1 MKLFSKEQR
10 WYEGGLAFECVK
22 CGHCCEGPEEGYVWV
37 TRDDIAAIAKHLG
50 ITPGEMSGRY
60 TRRSGRRHS
69 LVEKA
74 NRDCVFLTGDG
85 EGRKVCRIYHLRPVQ
100 CRTWPF
106 WPSNIR
112 SPEAW
117 LMAAQ
122 RCPGINCG
130 ELLKADHV
138 QAKADETIE

>member
-1 MKLFSKEQR
+1 MRLNSKKQR
-10 WYEGGLAFECVK
+10 WYESGLAFECVK

-37 TRDDIAAIAKHLG
+37 TREDIVAIAKHLG
-50 ITPGEMSGRY
+50 ITPDEM
-60 TRRSGRRHS
+60 RRKYARRVGRRYS
-69 LVEKA
+69 LVEKP
-74 NRDCVFLTGDG
+74 NRDCVFLAADG

-106 WPSNIR
+106 WPSNVR

-117 LMAAQ
+117 LMAGE
-122 RCPGINCG
+122 RCPGINRG
-130 ELLKADHV
+130 EPFGADHV